1 VIIWK
6 EFQKAIKIEGHK
18 QAVWA
23 VKFIG
28 EDRLLTGMSSYL
40 DSGEELIS
48 SFCGQDYRTPPTGLG
63 KGHLEAYQDIYR
75 AHRASQGVESTTWWK
90 RFLELWKRRVSFPCL
105 ERLS

>member
-28 EDRLLTGMSSYL
+28 EDRLLTGRSSYL
-40 DSGEELIS
+40 DWGEELIS
-48 SFCGQDYRTPPTGLG
+48 SVRRQDHRTPPTGLG
-63 KGHLEAYQDIYR
+63 KGHLEAN
-75 AHRASQGVESTTWWK
+75 
-90 RFLELWKRRVSFPCL
+90 
-105 ERLS
+105 

>member
-28 EDRLLTGMSSYL
+28 EDRLLTGKPSFL
-40 DSGEELIS
+40 DFGEELMS
-48 SFCGQDYRTPPTGLG
+48 SVRGQDYRASPTGLG
-63 KGHLEAYQDIYR
+63 KGHLKAY
-75 AHRASQGVESTTWWK
+75 
-90 RFLELWKRRVSFPCL
+90 
-105 ERLS
+105 

>member
-28 EDRLLTGMSSYL
+28 EDRLLTGRWSYSL
-40 DSGEELIS
+40 CD
-48 SFCGQDYRTPPTGLG
+48 
-63 KGHLEAYQDIYR
+63 R
-75 AHRASQGVESTTWWK
+75 AES
-90 RFLELWKRRVSFPCL
+90 
-105 ERLS
+105 

>member
-28 EDRLLTGMSSYL
+28 EDRLLTGRSSCL
-40 DSGEELIS
+40 DWGEELIS
-48 SFCGQDYRTPPTGLG
+48 SVRGQDYRTPPTGLG
-63 KGHLEAYQDIYR
+63 KGHFKAHQDIHR
-75 AHRASQGVESTTWWK
+75 AHRAGQGVESTT
-90 RFLELWKRRVSFPCL
+90 RRERILELWKRWVS
-105 ERLS
+105 